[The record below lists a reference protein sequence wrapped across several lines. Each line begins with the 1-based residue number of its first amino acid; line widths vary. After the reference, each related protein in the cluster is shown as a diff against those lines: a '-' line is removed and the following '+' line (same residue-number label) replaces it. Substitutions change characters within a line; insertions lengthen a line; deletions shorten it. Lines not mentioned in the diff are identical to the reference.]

1 MLILRFFFSISFHC
15 IWFQCL
21 KIYYKN
27 VVDYRRFPKSEY
39 NSWKERIYVIR
50 SFSILDFESW
60 VRITTISDLHRQIV
74 KSFLQIVKSVSIPLV
89 TPRRKWPTSA
99 AVPSTISPHV
109 ASHVSPFSSPLPP
122 FFLSS
127 PLPCG
132 LNRCGR
138 SVDTS
143 LSRVNSDIRLP
154 AAVPLL
160 LPPRWIPRV
169 CCAEQPKQMTVEKRT
184 ARRCADGCD
193 GNEPSKFRLKRRIYL
208 LKEDDK

>member
-1 MLILRFFFSISFHC
+1 MFILRFFFFLISFHC

-27 VVDYRRFPKSEY
+27 VVDYRRFPNSEY

-99 AVPSTISPHV
+99 AVPSTISPRV
-109 ASHVSPFSSPLPP
+109 ASHVSPFSPLFPP
-122 FFLSS
+122 SS
-127 PLPCG
+127 PLLP
-132 LNRCGR
+132 
-138 SVDTS
+138 
-143 LSRVNSDIRLP
+143 SRVALTDVADLLTLP
-154 AAVPLL
+154 FP
-160 LPPRWIPRV
+160 
-169 CCAEQPKQMTVEKRT
+169 
-184 ARRCADGCD
+184 G
-193 GNEPSKFRLKRRIYL
+193 
-208 LKEDDK
+208 